1 MPGTARADVV
11 GSLLRPPYLLEA
23 RRGLGDGS
31 ATLEDVRAAEDRA
44 VLEGIA
50 AQEEAG
56 VDVVSDGEARRTSW
70 IASISVTGESAYR
83 APLGG
88 LSILPVERPAWFS
101 YWRTN
106 EGGHAEVGLFSGW
119 FVVTEELRAERDIV
133 GDEYGFLR
141 ERTSRRTKYTFPAPS
156 YHRVFW
162 NPEHSTAAYPTVDE
176 FLAAVRDYIRRDVV
190 ERAIELG
197 CDYVQMDAP
206 NYGQSYTDPEVREAM
221 RAQGHDLDAELRADV
236 ELDNSVFEGIEGV
249 TRALHVCR
257 GNGPGGVWSATGG
270 YDRFAAEMFPGLTNV
285 DALLLEYDTPRSGD
299 FSPLRHVAPHQ
310 TVVLGLLTT
319 KEPALEDPAEIERRL
334 HEAAQHVPLERLAL
348 SPQCGFASAGA
359 GNPLTAEEQA
369 AKLRRVVEVAR
380 RVWD

>member
-11 GSLLRPPYLLEA
+11 GSLLRPPYLQDA
-23 RRGLGDGS
+23 RRRLGEGS
-31 ATLEDVRAAEDRA
+31 ATREDVRAAEDRA
-44 VLEGIA
+44 VLEAIA
-50 AQEEAG
+50 AQEESG

-88 LSILPVERPAWFS
+88 ITILPVERPAWFS
-101 YWRTN
+101 FWRTN
-106 EGGHAEVGLFSGW
+106 EGRHAEVGLSGGW
-119 FVVTEELRAERDIV
+119 FVVTEKLRAERDIV

-141 ERTSRRTKYTFPAPS
+141 AHTSRRTKYTFPAPS

-162 NPEHSTAAYPTVDE
+162 NPERSTAAYPTVDE
-176 FLAAVRDYIRRDVV
+176 FLAAVRDYIRRDVI

-236 ELDNSVFEGIEGV
+236 ELDNSVFEGVEGV

-270 YDRFAAEMFPGLTNV
+270 YDRFAAEMFPALTNV

-319 KEPALEDPAEIERRL
+319 KEPAVEDPAEIERRI

-359 GNPLTAEEQA
+359 GNPLTGEEQA

-380 RVWD
+380 RVWG